1 MIEFV
6 LMALIQQLKLKKWE
20 DPGNN
25 ISGRKKI
32 YGWRREKLKKIY
44 RKSLLKSYHLIV
56 LNLNQ
61 HLVHALPSVLRFSA
75 VFKVSFFVFLRF
87 VLMQPF

>member
-32 YGWRREKLKKIY
+32 
-44 RKSLLKSYHLIV
+44 
-56 LNLNQ
+56 
-61 HLVHALPSVLRFSA
+61 
-75 VFKVSFFVFLRF
+75 
-87 VLMQPF
+87 